1 MPCIIKNYRAA
12 TRKAAEETYKKI
24 VDLNC
29 THKTSSASWDEMVR
43 NRSVTCNAAASI
55 ALQKAGCLPVGVR
68 VGHVSTKGKKEWQI
82 NTIEQAMYGS
92 DRLKHC
98 RLVWVDCKYKDLPAW
113 LKKEGTVYI
122 QWSNA
127 CVSAG
132 KGWVWS
138 CNQQGGYHEGHY
150 TVYKNGVLANKDT
163 YPFGGRIFVCI
174 VPDEKW
180 RQHYAVEAI
189 LGLHGNGEERKERF
203 GQEYEAIQ
211 KMVTK
216 MVRNKSYFLRWAADY
231 TLEMYA
237 GTGPYRKQFFGKY
250 YAEVQSKVN
259 WICVEARKCW
269 TGEAPSGAAR
279 RLKYG
284 KDYQFVQRQV
294 DRTTK

>member
-24 VDLNC
+24 VDLKC

-43 NRSVTCNAAASI
+43 NKSVTCNAAASI

-203 GQEYEAIQ
+203 GRRSSEGQQQPGRGSEGFLPAEGAVEAERGV
-211 KMVTK
+211 KG
-216 MVRNKSYFLRWAADY
+216 
-231 TLEMYA
+231 
-237 GTGPYRKQFFGKY
+237 GTGDLGVVKGHPEVVFG
-250 YAEVQSKVN
+250 QPDIRPPGQQLRRNPDLKVPF
-259 WICVEARKCW
+259 I
-269 TGEAPSGAAR
+269 
-279 RLKYG
+279 
-284 KDYQFVQRQV
+284 Q
-294 DRTTK
+294 